1 MTDDSSK
8 TDDSP
13 TTIEPAQHND
23 RLLSLDALRGFDMFW
38 IIGGETIAE
47 AAASLTGWGWLV
59 WFSGQLHHPEWH
71 GFALYDLIFP
81 LFLFMAGVAMPF
93 SFEKRLA
100 RGDSKARLFRHAVQ
114 RGLLLVLL
122 GMIYNGLLNFDWAN
136 MRYPS
141 VLGRI
146 GLAYMFAA
154 IIVLNTRVRGQL
166 IWIGGLLVGYW
177 AALKF
182 IPVPGFGA
190 GDLAPGHTLTDF
202 VDRSLIPGRLY
213 RGDRDPEGLLG
224 TVPAIA
230 TALAGAVT
238 GQLLKSD
245 RYSGYAK
252 TALMAIAGLVCLG
265 IARLW
270 NLDFPINKNLW
281 SSSFVLHCAG
291 LSLLLLA
298 LFYLVIDVWRL
309 RAWTFFFVVIG
320 SNSILAY
327 LAREFVDFGFTARF
341 FFGGALKNTGEYQ
354 ELLAAVAVTF
364 VEWLLLYLLYR
375 KRIFLRI

>member
-1 MTDDSSK
+1 
-8 TDDSP
+8 
-13 TTIEPAQHND
+13 
-23 RLLSLDALRGFDMFW
+23 
-38 IIGGETIAE
+38 
-47 AAASLTGWGWLV
+47 LTGWGWLV

-100 RGDSKARLFRHAVQ
+100 RGDSKLQLYRHVVQ

-122 GMIYNGLLNFDWAN
+122 GMIYNGLLDFDWAN

-154 IIVLNTRVRGQL
+154 LIVLNTRVRGQL

-213 RGDRDPEGLLG
+213 RGDRDPEGLFG
-224 TVPAIA
+224 TIPAIA

-238 GQLLKSD
+238 GQMLKSE
-245 RYSGYAK
+245 RYSGYVK
-252 TALMAIAGLVCLG
+252 TAFMAVAGLVSLG
-265 IARLW
+265 VAALW

-298 LFYLVIDVWRL
+298 LFYLVIDVWRF

-327 LAREFVDFGFTARF
+327 LAREIVDFGFTARF
-341 FFGGALKNTGEYQ
+341 FFGGILRNTGEYQ

-375 KRIFLRI
+375 KRIFLRV